1 MKVWVCLVDQ
11 SVVKVLAS
19 KMSISSGRL
28 DLENAFLDGKDED
41 IEGFASEVEDE
52 AVALGGCLL
61 FVESICNDGSGG
73 LVDIPQNPK
82 KK

>member
-1 MKVWVCLVDQ
+1 VKVWVCLVDQ

-41 IEGFASEVEDE
+41 IERFTSEDE

-73 LVDIPQNPK
+73 LVDIPQNP
-82 KK
+82 